1 MDEYEAALD
10 DHVFG
15 ISHGFDMDGMSIQRR
30 THLWNGVGMASSSSC
45 QCVGGDSVGE
55 GGCRASIPH
64 PIHEV
69 VVTSECDIQK
79 PEHEVFVIST
89 KELAARELIERL
101 DHQFHGLETL
111 RAAVDDVAEKEDPVR
126 FGRRR

>member
-30 THLWNGVGMASSSSC
+30 THLWNGV
-45 QCVGGDSVGE
+45 VEFVPVRWGGDSVGE